1 MNEQENYK
9 RENVQK
15 NEQIKLMQREYMEF
29 KDEAMMLREK
39 IQMLESDKINLMS
52 EKERRERDFRNM
64 QQELSRLNTY
74 VANIK
79 NNEESQY

>member
-1 MNEQENYK
+1 
-9 RENVQK
+9 
-15 NEQIKLMQREYMEF
+15 MEF

-74 VANIK
+74 VANMK
-79 NNEESQY
+79 NNNDDNQHNYYSQGAPPNQR

>member
-1 MNEQENYK
+1 
-9 RENVQK
+9 
-15 NEQIKLMQREYMEF
+15 MQREYMEF

-39 IQMLESDKINLMS
+39 IQMLESEKINLIS
-52 EKERRERDFRNM
+52 DKERRERDFRNM

-79 NNEESQY
+79 NNEESH

>member
-1 MNEQENYK
+1 
-9 RENVQK
+9 
-15 NEQIKLMQREYMEF
+15 MQREYMEF

-39 IQMLESDKINLMS
+39 IQMLESDKINLVS
-52 EKERRERDFRNM
+52 DKERRERDFRNM

-79 NNEESQY
+79 NNEESQ